1 MPVLDDFFAFFNF
14 FRRFFSQGI
23 YFFKKACYTIA
34 MKGGIFKRL
43 YTRIRCSLFGLSF
56 PVEDELFDAFHAD
69 EQGALAQ
76 SREGDKLQIVH
87 VELPQKSNDAENAQ
101 GASASDP
108 RESKRKNGEK
118 SVRKAQKHGRKKGRS
133 DRRFAAFVYNIPL
146 NRVIGKVGPQL
157 TQDLLRV
164 FKKGFCLDGEIV
176 SIVETEKGMRK
187 CYFRALTTCSFMSPY
202 LGDLAYLSASH
213 NE

>member
-1 MPVLDDFFAFFNF
+1 
-14 FRRFFSQGI
+14 
-23 YFFKKACYTIA
+23 
-34 MKGGIFKRL
+34 MKGGILQKL
-43 YTRIRCSLFGLSF
+43 YTRVRCLFFGLSF
-56 PVEDELFDAFHAD
+56 PIEDELFDAFHAD

-87 VELPQKSNDAENAQ
+87 IELPQNTDCHTAENEHDADANGRKTQ
-101 GASASDP
+101 KRA
-108 RESKRKNGEK
+108 KRKALKN
-118 SVRKAQKHGRKKGRS
+118 
-133 DRRFAAFVYNIPL
+133 RRFAALVYNIPL
-146 NRVIGKVGPQL
+146 NRIIGKVGPQL

-187 CYFRALTTCSFMSPY
+187 CYFRALDTRSFMSPY
-202 LGDLAYLSASH
+202 LSDLTYLSSAH